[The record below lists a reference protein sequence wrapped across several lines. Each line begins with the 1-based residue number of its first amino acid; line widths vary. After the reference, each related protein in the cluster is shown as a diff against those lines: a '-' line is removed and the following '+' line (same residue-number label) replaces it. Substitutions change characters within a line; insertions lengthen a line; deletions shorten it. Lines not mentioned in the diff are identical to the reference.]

1 LTDKLEFEG
10 TVESFNHD
18 VFIVKVNEHYKVKAS
33 LSGKIRQSG
42 IKIAVGDKVRI
53 VVSEYDTSR
62 GRITY
67 RLKS

>member
-1 LTDKLEFEG
+1 MSDKLEFEG
-10 TVESFNHD
+10 IVESFSHD
-18 VFIVKVNEHYKVKAS
+18 LFTISVNPGYKVLAT

-67 RLKS
+67 RLK